1 MSISEIM
8 DIVGNVVIVLGI
20 VFMVIGVFGLFKFK
34 DFYPRLLI
42 ASKIDTVG
50 LMTLLFGICIRQ
62 GFSFFSAKVL
72 FVVLIILILNPLV
85 AHVIAQ
91 GAYRAGY
98 TLEGTLTEV
107 DSEDIEENQELEE
120 GETPVEKQESVK
132 NEQSE
137 ENQELV
143 ESETPVEKKESVAN
157 EPSEE
162 NQELAESET
171 PVEKQE
177 SVKKEKI

>member
-1 MSISEIM
+1 MSISEVM
-8 DIVGNVVIVLGI
+8 DIVGNVVIILGI

-72 FVVLIILILNPLV
+72 FIVLIILILNPLV

-107 DSEDIEENQELEE
+107 DPEDSEENQE
-120 GETPVEKQESVK
+120 SVT

-143 ESETPVEKKESVAN
+143 ESEKPESVTS
-157 EPSEE
+157 EQSEE
-162 NQELAESET
+162 NQELVESEK
-171 PVEKQE
+171 PE
-177 SVKKEKI
+177 SVKEKNPEKKKKSKIKK

>member
-1 MSISEIM
+1 MSISEVI
-8 DIVGNVVIVLGI
+8 DIIGNVVIILGI

-72 FVVLIILILNPLV
+72 FIVLIILILNPLV

-107 DSEDIEENQELEE
+107 DSEDSEDN
-120 GETPVEKQESVK
+120 QESVK
-132 NEQSE
+132 SE
-137 ENQELV
+137 K
-143 ESETPVEKKESVAN
+143 SED
-157 EPSEE
+157 
-162 NQELAESET
+162 
-171 PVEKQE
+171 KQE
-177 SVKKEKI
+177 STKNKQD